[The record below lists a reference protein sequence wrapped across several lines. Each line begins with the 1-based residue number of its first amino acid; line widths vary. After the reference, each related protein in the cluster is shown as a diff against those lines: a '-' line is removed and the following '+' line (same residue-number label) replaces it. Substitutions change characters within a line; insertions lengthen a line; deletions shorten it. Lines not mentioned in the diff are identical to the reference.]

1 MQSEFGDGDSPDP
14 GGDQTPT
21 LPAPVSSSPQESE
34 PPPTQSSSG
43 STSSD
48 GPRDNIACL
57 QYVGTSLIYCVVAA
71 TNTRLTGPTLS
82 RQKK

>member
-1 MQSEFGDGDSPDP
+1 MQCEFGDGDSPDP

-21 LPAPVSSSPQESE
+21 LPAPAVSSSPQESE
-34 PPPTQSSSG
+34 PPATQSSSG

-57 QYVGTSLIYCVVAA
+57 QYVGTSLIYRVVAA
-71 TNTRLTGPTLS
+71 TNTRPHRTHS
-82 RQKK
+82 V

>member
-1 MQSEFGDGDSPDP
+1 MQCEFGDGDSPDP

-21 LPAPVSSSPQESE
+21 LPTPAVSSSPQESE

-57 QYVGTSLIYCVVAA
+57 Q
-71 TNTRLTGPTLS
+71 
-82 RQKK
+82 

>member
-21 LPAPVSSSPQESE
+21 LPTTPAVSSSPQESE

-71 TNTRLTGPTLS
+71 TNTRPHRAHS
-82 RQKK
+82 V